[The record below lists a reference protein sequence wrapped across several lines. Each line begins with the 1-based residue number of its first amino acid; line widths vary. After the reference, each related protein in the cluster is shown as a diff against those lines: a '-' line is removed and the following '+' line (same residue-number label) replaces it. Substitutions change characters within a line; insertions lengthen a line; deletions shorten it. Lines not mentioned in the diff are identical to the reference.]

1 MKLLQKEFE
10 LILAKHTCIENNK
23 IQKLENDFSC
33 VKKQL
38 RRLIDLLERFQAK
51 QTLQNSSKPR
61 ETQPQVTKIIE
72 KELENIKTF
81 VYHDLVKSISKIH
94 NRLKTV
100 ESEGECEV
108 GLLPP
113 NPDKNENVDIM
124 VALNEHKEK
133 NKDSKIQQNPK

>member
-1 MKLLQKEFE
+1 MKPNHNQKDDLVRDEFNYQTRVNNQLFRAIKLMVE
-10 LILAKHTCIENNK
+10 VLKKHEVVANKFKLVLDDHTCIGNNK
-23 IQKLENDFSC
+23 IQKLGDDFSC
-33 VKKQL
+33 VK
-38 RRLIDLLERFQAK
+38 
-51 QTLQNSSKPR
+51 
-61 ETQPQVTKIIE
+61 
-72 KELENIKTF
+72 
-81 VYHDLVKSISKIH
+81 

-133 NKDSKIQQNPK
+133 NKDSKNTTKP